1 MGFSFSEIIMILGV
15 FLRNYKCY
23 KGINYIPL
31 SDGETFC
38 GLLGNN
44 GVGKSSILEALN
56 CVLNDAEWNPNVSY
70 HSSNPDNVAYI
81 VPIFLIKKNP
91 NLKDYEKQEFNNN
104 LENIEELN
112 NIIMDNLDNNL
123 DIAPRNIKHLKSFS
137 KHINLLKENLNLD
150 DYYLLPI
157 GIDYFGKT
165 SFSIFNNLHKIFK
178 KHNDNNFEAY
188 NGILRFIKNYFEYVY
203 IPREINAD
211 TFTKL
216 ETKEIQSLMGETL
229 YERLDKIVDEKT
241 IKNININLVEFI
253 RNLSKDLDDYSYKAP
268 KQRQPRLKK
277 LDIHNL
283 IIKAFFEIR
292 KLHKKFSDDIYLD
305 INTLSSGEKQKA
317 IIDLA
322 YSLLKSHN
330 TRSDNLIIALDEP
343 ESSLHMS
350 SCYDLFNKLNETSK
364 LCRQVLFTTHW
375 YGFLPIVQNGNT
387 TVLTKDL
394 KRDEVHNDFINL
406 YRYREQVNQEITQSS
421 NSFPSSIR
429 LKSTNDLV
437 QSIVTSLLGDNP
449 FNWIICEGTTEKI
462 YLSYYLSEQIKLN
475 NLRIIPVGGAS
486 KVRHLYNHL
495 STTYEDFKTEIKGK
509 VFLLS
514 DTDSELVQYETTPLK
529 NLRCERMVAKDEKIS
544 LVRIKSNPVS
554 PETCI
559 EDSLNPEVY
568 IKTLQFFL
576 NEDVASFLY
585 DSKIINQT
593 ATISKY
599 SLDLRSSETDILKA
613 FFNAQTNN
621 KFLFA
626 KKYIEISE
634 ALNHPTPEWI
644 EEIKNWLI
652 Y

>member
-1 MGFSFSEIIMILGV
+1 MILGV

-44 GVGKSSILEALN
+44 GVGKSSVLEALN
-56 CVLNDAEWNPNVSY
+56 CILNDAEWNPNISY

-81 VPIFLIKKNP
+81 VPIFLIKKDS
-91 NLKDYEKQEFNNN
+91 NLKDDEKKEFESN

-112 NIIMDNLDNNL
+112 NIIIRNLENNI

-137 KHINLLKENLNLD
+137 KHIDLIKSNLNLD
-150 DYYLLPI
+150 EYYILPI
-157 GIDYFGKT
+157 GIDFFGKI
-165 SFSIFNNLHKIFK
+165 SFSIFNNFHKFFEK
-178 KHNDNNFEAY
+178 YEDNNFEEY
-188 NGILRFIKNYFEYVY
+188 SGILRFIKNYFEYVY

-253 RNLSKDLDDYSYKAP
+253 RNLSKDLDNYSYKAP

-394 KRDEVHNDFINL
+394 KKDEIHNDFINL
-406 YRYREQVNQEITQSS
+406 YRYREQVTQEINQSN

-437 QSIVTSLLGDNP
+437 QSIITSLLGDNP

-462 YLSYYLSEQIKLN
+462 YLSYYLSEQIKSN
-475 NLRIIPVGGAS
+475 NLRIIPVGGAA

-495 STTYEDFKTEIKGK
+495 STTYEDFKSEIKGK

-514 DTDSELVQYETTPLK
+514 DTDSELVQYETITLK
-529 NLRCERMVAKDEKIS
+529 NLRCERIVAKDEKIS
-544 LVRIKSNPVS
+544 LVKIKSNPVS

-559 EDSLNPEVY
+559 EDALNPE
-568 IKTLQFFL
+568 IFLKTLQHFL
-576 NEDVASFLY
+576 NRDEAGFLY
-585 DSKIINQT
+585 DCSIRNNHST
-593 ATISKY
+593 VSKY
-599 SLDLRSSETDILKA
+599 SLDLRASESEILKK
-613 FFNAQTNN
+613 FFSSNTNN

-626 KKYIEISE
+626 KEYIEFAKKHE
-634 ALNHPTPEWI
+634 HLTPDWI
-644 EEIKNWLI
+644 QEIKDWI
-652 Y
+652 IQKP